1 MDSQQQQ
8 QKSGVRVLVR
18 WMILRDLPE
27 VMAIEETSFEFPW
40 THDEFVETLRRR
52 NCIGM
57 VAERDDEIVGYMV
70 YEMNRSRIRLLNFAV
85 APCWRRCGVG
95 SQMVAK
101 LVGKLSAQRRN
112 RITLEVRETNLPAQF
127 FFRAQGFRAVS
138 LLRDF
143 YHDTPEDAY
152 AMVYR
157 YRAHREVFQF
167 QNRITRL
174 AG

>member
-8 QKSGVRVLVR
+8 KSDVRVLVR

-40 THDEFVETLRRR
+40 THDEFVETLRQR

-85 APCWRRCGVG
+85 APSWRRCGVG

-112 RITLEVRETNLPAQF
+112 RITLEVRETNLPAQL